1 MNSEH
6 VVPRCSN
13 RNARD
18 LWQVL
23 SQAKT
28 RILELVWSP
37 TATHGLKFAAIKFM
51 QRAILVQ
58 TRGISDPRVRS
69 LMCMPC
75 TERLFFYK

>member
-1 MNSEH
+1 M
-6 VVPRCSN
+6 
-13 RNARD
+13 
-18 LWQVL
+18 

-28 RILELVWSP
+28 RILEYVWSP

-69 LMCMPC
+69 PVCVPE
-75 TERLFFYK
+75 TKSLFPSV